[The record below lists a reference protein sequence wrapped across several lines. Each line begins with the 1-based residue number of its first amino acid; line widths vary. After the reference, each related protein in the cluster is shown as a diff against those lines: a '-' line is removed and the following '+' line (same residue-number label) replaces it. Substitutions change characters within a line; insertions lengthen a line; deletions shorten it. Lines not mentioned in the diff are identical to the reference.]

1 MRHKILCTALLAAL
15 APAATSF
22 AHEGHHHDAMG
33 TIESLEASQ
42 LTLATAQD
50 EVEIFVL
57 TEATSYT
64 RGASGV
70 TREDVSVGER
80 AVVMYEKKDGANVAI
95 EVKLPP
101 KAE

>member
-1 MRHKILCTALLAAL
+1 MRHKILWMALSAAVVL
-15 APAATSF
+15 AATSS

-33 TIESLEASQ
+33 TIESIDVSQ

-50 EVEIFVL
+50 EVESFVL
-57 TEATSYT
+57 TEETSYT
-64 RGASGV
+64 RGESGV

-80 AVVMYEKKDGANVAI
+80 AVVMYQKKDGANVAI

>member
-1 MRHKILCTALLAAL
+1 MKTRILSIVFLGALMLT
-15 APAATSF
+15 ATSF
-22 AHEGHHHDAMG
+22 AHEGHHHQAMG
-33 TIESLEASQ
+33 TVEAIDDAQ
-42 LTLATAQD
+42 ITIATAED
-50 EVEIFVL
+50 ETEIFVI
-57 TEATSYT
+57 TDETTYARGEEA
-64 RGASGV
+64 V